1 MRKVLISNIF
11 ASLIIAS
18 GSICFSQ
25 SFESPHFQLECI
37 GDGVYAAIHKPGG
50 QAIGNGGFVDLGGEV
65 LVYDSFLSIAAA
77 SDLKKAIK
85 ELTGKPVKWVVNSH
99 SHNDHIRG
107 NQVFV
112 PEASILSTPEI
123 RDYLLEHG
131 HKEAVEEQSFAPG
144 RMAVFQHHLNE
155 AESEAE
161 IQDAKMWLGYFEAM
175 VESYPILEIT
185 PPDVVFN
192 DTMTIYGS
200 SRTVTLIEFE
210 HGHMKSDIV
219 LYLPEDKIL
228 FTSDLVFIDMHP
240 YMADGDPAGLRKT
253 LSELMDLPV
262 DVVVPGHGEVG
273 NKEDIEAM
281 IGYIDMVNALA
292 ATLKGQERK
301 PEDIDI
307 GEIPQ
312 PYRDWSFDNFFKN
325 NLKFL
330 YEYAGVQ

>member
-1 MRKVLISNIF
+1 MNKPLFSNLF
-11 ASLIIAS
+11 AALIIAF
-18 GSICFSQ
+18 GSVCFSQ
-25 SFESPHFQLECI
+25 SYESPHFKLERI

-50 QAIGNGGFVDLGGEV
+50 QAIGNGGFVDLGEGV
-65 LVYDSFLSIAAA
+65 LVFDSFLSIAAA
-77 SDLKKAIK
+77 SDLKKAVG
-85 ELTGKPVKWVVNSH
+85 ELTGKPVRWVVNSH

-112 PEASILSTPEI
+112 PEASIVSTPEI

-131 HKEAVEEQSFAPG
+131 HKEAVEEQLFAPG
-144 RMAVFQHHLNE
+144 RMAVFQNNLNE
-155 AESEAE
+155 AETEAE
-161 IQDAKMWLGYFEAM
+161 KEDAKMWLGYFEAM

-200 SRTVTLIEFE
+200 SRTVTLIEFQ
-210 HGHMKSDIV
+210 HGHMESDIV

-228 FTSDLVFIDMHP
+228 FASDLVFIDMHP
-240 YMADGDPAGLRKT
+240 YMADGDPAGLRNT

-273 NKEDIEAM
+273 NKEDMEAM
-281 IGYIDMVNALA
+281 IGYIDMVNNLA
-292 ATLKGQERK
+292 AALKSQDRK
-301 PEDIDI
+301 PEDFDI

-312 PYRDWSFDNFFKN
+312 PFGDWSFNNFFTA

-330 YEYAGVQ
+330 YESAGVQ

>member
-1 MRKVLISNIF
+1 MKKLLITKLF
-11 ASLIIAS
+11 AALIITSS
-18 GSICFSQ
+18 GICFSQ
-25 SFESPHFQLECI
+25 SFESQHFKLEQI

-50 QAIGNGGFVDLGGEV
+50 QAISNGGFVDLGEEV
-65 LVYDSFLSIAAA
+65 LVFDSFLSVAAA
-77 SDLKKAIK
+77 SDLKKAVG
-85 ELTGKPVKWVVNSH
+85 ELTGKPVRWVVNSH

-112 PEASILSTPEI
+112 PEASIVSTPEI

-144 RMAVFQHHLNE
+144 RMAVFQNNLND
-155 AESEAE
+155 AKTEAE

-175 VESYPILEIT
+175 VESYPVLSIT

-200 SRTVTLIEFE
+200 RRTVTLIEFH
-210 HGHMKSDIV
+210 HGHMESDII

-228 FTSDLVFIDMHP
+228 FTGDLVFVEMHP
-240 YMADGDPAGLRKT
+240 FLADGDPTGLSKT
-253 LSELMDLPV
+253 LSELMDWPV

-273 NKEDIEAM
+273 NREDIEAM
-281 IGYIDMVNALA
+281 IGYIDMVKSLA
-292 ATLKGQERK
+292 ETLMKQERK
-301 PEDIDI
+301 PENIDID
-307 GEIPQ
+307 EIPQ
-312 PYRDWSFDNFFKN
+312 PYRDWSFNNFFDS

-330 YEYAGVQ
+330 YESTTEH